1 MNDYT
6 DDQDSSNSQRPV
18 IIVAIVLA
26 AILAGAL
33 WYFFIFRNQNPE
45 LAFSPSPTATG
56 EAVAVS
62 TDDPDIYA
70 TQDPAATWA
79 VPDATNTPSAD
90 PAVAGIDT
98 TPVPTPVQQ
107 PVSPTTPTGPGSL
120 AAASAL
126 VSTLGGWLGLRYVRR
141 R

>member
-1 MNDYT
+1 MNDFT
-6 DDQDSSNSQRPV
+6 DNAEGSESQRPV

-33 WYFFIFRNQNPE
+33 WYFFIFRNQDPE

-56 EAVAVS
+56 EAIAVS

-79 VPDATNTPSAD
+79 VPGTTSTPVAT
-90 PAVAGIDT
+90 PAIAGTDT
-98 TPVPTPVQQ
+98 TPAPTPAQQ

-126 VSTLGGWLGLRYVRR
+126 VSTLGGWIGLRYVRR